1 MLRIQVFVE
10 LMISRDSIMQ
20 YFVSKGL
27 EQGKWK
33 WEKEIVI

>member
-1 MLRIQVFVE
+1 MLRIQVFVK

-20 YFVSKGL
+20 YFVSKGR
-27 EQGKWK
+27 EEGRWK